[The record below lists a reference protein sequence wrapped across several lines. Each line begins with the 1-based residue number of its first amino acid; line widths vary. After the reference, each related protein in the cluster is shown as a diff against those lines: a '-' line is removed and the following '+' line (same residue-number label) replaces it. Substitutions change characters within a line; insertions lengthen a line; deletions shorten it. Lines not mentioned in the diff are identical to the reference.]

1 MSKWLYQYWLFSFST
16 CKYWGQGPRHWT
28 AHDLLFEEYDTTEFR
43 SSANTPA
50 AIEHQVGLD
59 GGESEDT
66 QPSRFC
72 RYAIHVVHNV
82 DDSIES
88 HGGGADLDEGWP
100 AAWTEPPIEERLRD
114 GLENNDF
121 SNVAKETLPLCI
133 PSIVQATVKSPGELL
148 EESFSFAVMA
158 RNQELVATIMRRAR
172 DAEIELSSTYPLHI
186 ATSYLDGGKNCCNIL
201 DTILQARLSSGWGSA
216 AKLNVNEHQH
226 TVLDNL
232 MLTILKGHSRTPL
245 EEVDQSLRR
254 EARFAGCEVDLCGRW
269 DADSHCYR
277 ALLQRG
283 RTEIPFRW
291 KHKFCHTSTQAVVHC
306 ILSLDHHGALLTH
319 PSGLFV
325 RRCMNE
331 DCGLKLQL
339 GPLHALTLATFHL
352 AEDGCDEEDL
362 FGMIAVLLCLLRCF
376 LSASDKA
383 HISMDAIL
391 KREDE
396 GTCSHEDLTPFEL
409 SQKLPQEVAGLWGTQ
424 KQQGWRIFCHV
435 LRIAQETEYGQ
446 SEAEENA
453 PWDSD
458 WMIDVPFE
466 EKLVCDGQFGFER
479 CQEDEC
485 CFPYAD
491 DLGVRCFGRS
501 SKLGHVW
508 AAVQA
513 ELLTHRRQ
521 HEHEPWVSPRFDM
534 ARLLECLDKGAPIS
548 MPMIDDGLMKAYCRC
563 GVFGQAA
570 HKIALREM
578 AANDWFGNLDIWDRS
593 TFIDVPPRLEEIF
606 YE

>member
-50 AIEHQVGLD
+50 TIEHQVGLD

-72 RYAIHVVHNV
+72 HYAIHVVHHDV
-82 DDSIES
+82 DDFIES
-88 HGGGADLDEGWP
+88 HGDGADLDEGWP

-133 PSIVQATVKSPGELL
+133 PSIVQATVKSPGELV
-148 EESFSFAVMA
+148 EESFSFAIMA
-158 RNQELVATIMRRAR
+158 RNQELVATTMRRAR
-172 DAEIELSSTYPLHI
+172 DANIDLSSTYPLHI
-186 ATSYLDGGKNCCNIL
+186 ATSYLDGGKSCCNIL
-201 DTILQARLSSGWGSA
+201 DQILNLFCRPLGSPQA
-216 AKLNVNEHQH
+216 LNRNEHQH

-232 MLTILKGHSRTPL
+232 ILTILKGHSKTPL
-245 EEVDQSLRR
+245 EMVDESLRR

-277 ALLQRG
+277 VLLQKG
-283 RTEIPFRW
+283 KTDIPLQW
-291 KHKFCHTSTQAVVHC
+291 KHKFCHTSTQAVSHC
-306 ILSLDHHGALLTH
+306 ILSLAAHGIPLAA

-325 RRCMNE
+325 RWCMNE
-331 DCGLKLQL
+331 NCGMKLEL

-352 AEDGCDEEDL
+352 GEDGCEEEDL

-376 LSASDKA
+376 VPATEKA

-391 KREDE
+391 KRGDG

-409 SQKLPQEVAGLWGTQ
+409 SQKLPQEAARLWGTHQ
-424 KQQGWRIFCHV
+424 QQGWRIFCHI
-435 LRIAQETEYGQ
+435 LRIAQETTFYLPD
-446 SEAEENA
+446 EEDE
-453 PWDSD
+453 PDMD
-458 WMIDVPFE
+458 DYLDVPFE
-466 EKLVCDGQFGFER
+466 ADADYEICFEA
-479 CQEDEC
+479 CEEGY
-485 CFPYAD
+485 CFQPDALEP
-491 DLGVRCFGRS
+491 DLRCFGRS

-513 ELLTHRRQ
+513 ELLTYRRQ
-521 HEHEPWVSPRFDM
+521 SEAEPWISPRFDL
-534 ARLLECLDKGAPIS
+534 ARLLQCLDTDSPIS
-548 MPMIDDGLMKAYCRC
+548 MPMIDEGLMKGYCRC
-563 GVFGQAA
+563 GVFNQADWGF
-570 HKIALREM
+570 ALREM
-578 AANDWFGNLDIWDRS
+578 AANGWFGNLDIWDRS
-593 TFIDVPPRLEEIF
+593 TFIDVPPRLEAIL
-606 YE
+606 Y